1 MILLLLVNVVLVYQY
16 YIKST
21 VSDYITKESELL
33 KVKWLACLFCSFVS
47 PMFVF
52 FFNTQPNYVILRFH
66 YSWVV
71 VLMIVIATISMLTMS
86 LITRSNKVDNGL
98 SISKH
103 KEPMIIVGAAIAVAS
118 LILNLRDSWVH

>member
-1 MILLLLVNVVLVYQY
+1 
-16 YIKST
+16 
-21 VSDYITKESELL
+21 
-33 KVKWLACLFCSFVS
+33 
-47 PMFVF
+47 MFVF

>member
-1 MILLLLVNVVLVYQY
+1 MLLLIVNIVLVYQY

-21 VSDYITKESELL
+21 VSDFITKESELL
-33 KVKWLACLFCSFVS
+33 KVKWLASLFCSFLS

-66 YSWVV
+66 YSWIVI
-71 VLMIVIATISMLTMS
+71 LMIIMATSSILAMNLV
-86 LITRSNKVDNGL
+86 TRSNKVDNGL

-103 KEPMIIVGAAIAVAS
+103 KEPVILMGGAIAVVS
-118 LILNLRDSWVH
+118 LILNLRDSWVN